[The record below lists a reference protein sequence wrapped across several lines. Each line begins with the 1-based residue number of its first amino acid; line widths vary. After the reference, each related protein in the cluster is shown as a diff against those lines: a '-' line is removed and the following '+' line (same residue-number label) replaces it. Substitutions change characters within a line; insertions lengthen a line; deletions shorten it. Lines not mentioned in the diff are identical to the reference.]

1 MGLGAIC
8 PTPGPISTPAPQ
20 RLLPGRTPVSLL
32 RIVRLGLE
40 CGDND
45 QREAAPLWLFGLFR
59 LTVRL
64 PPPKK
69 SGVALAKPRFPPHSK
84 LGRSLSM
91 KQECAPPALRHNAIF
106 HSES

>member
-8 PTPGPISTPAPQ
+8 PTPGPISTPTPQ
-20 RLLPGRTPVSLL
+20 RLLPGRTPVSVL

-64 PPPKK
+64 PPQKK
-69 SGVALAKPRFPPHSK
+69 AAWRSPSLASRRTPNWADPC
-84 LGRSLSM
+84 
-91 KQECAPPALRHNAIF
+91 Q
-106 HSES
+106 